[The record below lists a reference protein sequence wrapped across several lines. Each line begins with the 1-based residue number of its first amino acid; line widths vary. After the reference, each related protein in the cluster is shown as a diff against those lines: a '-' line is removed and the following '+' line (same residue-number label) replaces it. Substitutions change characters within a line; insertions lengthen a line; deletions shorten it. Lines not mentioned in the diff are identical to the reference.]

1 MEAPQRRHDTKPTR
15 ARHRNEYQRHAQKR
29 YRKVRSGERQ
39 QLRQLVVE
47 LEAAKATAVAAAS
60 GRKNR
65 PPCSTG
71 MLSWAD
77 IALALQDAAQVSR
90 SDAWELQVQVVNQ
103 ARLGRAMW
111 TYATNLLAARTCLR
125 QGIIETWQHVSLP
138 RSPPARREGLDW
150 ITTQLYHNADAV
162 VAGLGFP
169 ATGELFFDIQVA
181 EERDGG
187 HTVTIRHQREVDE
200 SWDSVTARYH
210 SFFIASNG
218 FGYDAVETLH
228 DDNDDENDSSVVRSD
243 KVDNTWWTDRRL
255 VYRRRNIGNQ
265 VVGDMMQNYV
275 HRQFIDERRS
285 VLVARNILSD
295 DKYQLGSL
303 KRDASGW
310 IVATRLSP
318 EKTLVTEC
326 WTVYAL
332 RRGDSNA
339 SWADEASFYKV
350 NLAGNMDS
358 SINDDDSPTEAQ
370 RALLRNAVYRQG
382 QTVLAKRNAF
392 FHGR

>member
-65 PPCSTG
+65 PPWSTG

-111 TYATNLLAARTCLR
+111 TYATNLLAAR
-125 QGIIETWQHVSLP
+125 HVSLP
-138 RSPPARREGLDW
+138 RSAPARREGLDW

-200 SWDSVTARYH
+200 SWGSVTAR
-210 SFFIASNG
+210 
-218 FGYDAVETLH
+218 
-228 DDNDDENDSSVVRSD
+228 
-243 KVDNTWWTDRRL
+243 
-255 VYRRRNIGNQ
+255 
-265 VVGDMMQNYV
+265 
-275 HRQFIDERRS
+275 
-285 VLVARNILSD
+285 
-295 DKYQLGSL
+295 
-303 KRDASGW
+303 

-339 SWADEASFYKV
+339 TWADEASFYKV

-370 RALLRNAVYRQG
+370 R
-382 QTVLAKRNAF
+382 
-392 FHGR
+392 

>member
-111 TYATNLLAARTCLR
+111 TYATNLLAAR
-125 QGIIETWQHVSLP
+125 HVSLP

-200 SWDSVTARYH
+200 SWDSVTARICLDIWA
-210 SFFIASNG
+210 F
-218 FGYDAVETLH
+218 
-228 DDNDDENDSSVVRSD
+228 
-243 KVDNTWWTDRRL
+243 VDNTWWTDRRL

>member
-1 MEAPQRRHDTKPTR
+1 MEAPQRRHGTKPTR

-39 QLRQLVVE
+39 QLRQLVVD

-65 PPCSTG
+65 PPWSTG

-111 TYATNLLAARTCLR
+111 TYATNLLAAR
-125 QGIIETWQHVSLP
+125 HVSLP

-210 SFFIASNG
+210 TFFIASNG

-243 KVDNTWWTDRRL
+243 KVYYFLNLDYCVEWTC
-255 VYRRRNIGNQ
+255 V
-265 VVGDMMQNYV
+265 
-275 HRQFIDERRS
+275 
-285 VLVARNILSD
+285 
-295 DKYQLGSL
+295 
-303 KRDASGW
+303 
-310 IVATRLSP
+310 
-318 EKTLVTEC
+318 
-326 WTVYAL
+326 
-332 RRGDSNA
+332 
-339 SWADEASFYKV
+339 
-350 NLAGNMDS
+350 
-358 SINDDDSPTEAQ
+358 
-370 RALLRNAVYRQG
+370 
-382 QTVLAKRNAF
+382 
-392 FHGR
+392 